1 MQAPPDDPYD
11 DWDEHPRIRFSLRES
26 LHLLASVVVLTL
38 AFSLVL
44 GARKGAFP
52 PTVDVDELLAL
63 LPFAALAVI
72 PAFILHELAHKFV
85 AQRRDMWAEFRAN
98 PFGLVGGLIVTWAS
112 GFLFALP
119 GAVEIVG
126 HADKRDAGVISIV
139 GPMVNLG
146 IAGLAMA
153 LEPLF
158 RPIRISDFGS
168 FFELIVLLNVILA
181 GFNMLPVGPLDG
193 RKVMRWSWLAF
204 VGMWALI
211 LGIGFLYFAL

>member
-1 MQAPPDDPYD
+1 MDPYGEA
-11 DWDEHPRIRFSLRES
+11 WDEERARIHFSLREV

-44 GARKGAFP
+44 GARNNDFSNLI
-52 PTVDVDELLAL
+52 DVDELVRL
-63 LPFAALAVI
+63 LPYSAVAVV
-72 PAFILHELAHKFV
+72 PAFILHELAHKVV

-98 PFGLVGGLIVTWAS
+98 PIGLVGGLLVTALT

-146 IAGLAMA
+146 IAGLFMG
-153 LEPLF
+153 LDPF
-158 RPIRISDFGS
+158 FKDIRVSEFAS
-168 FFELIVLLNVILA
+168 FFELIVLLNLILA

-193 RKVMRWSWLAF
+193 RKVWSWSPLGFA
-204 VGMWALI
+204 GMWALI
-211 LGIGFLYFAL
+211 LGLGFVAFAL

>member
-1 MQAPPDDPYD
+1 MEPDWYD
-11 DWDEHPRIRFSLRES
+11 ERPRISFSGREV
-26 LHLLASVVVLTL
+26 LHLLASVIVLTL

-44 GARKGAFP
+44 GARNDDFSNL
-52 PTVDVDELLAL
+52 VDVPELIRL
-63 LPFAALAVI
+63 LPYAAVAVV
-72 PAFILHELAHKFV
+72 PAFILHELAHKIV

-98 PFGLVGGLIVTWAS
+98 PFGLIGGLVVTALT

-139 GPMVNLG
+139 GPIVNIV

-158 RPIRISDFGS
+158 RPIRVSEFGS
-168 FFELIVLLNVILA
+168 FFELIVLLNLILA
-181 GFNMLPVGPLDG
+181 GFNMLPLGPLDG

-211 LGIGFLYFAL
+211 LGMGFIGFAL